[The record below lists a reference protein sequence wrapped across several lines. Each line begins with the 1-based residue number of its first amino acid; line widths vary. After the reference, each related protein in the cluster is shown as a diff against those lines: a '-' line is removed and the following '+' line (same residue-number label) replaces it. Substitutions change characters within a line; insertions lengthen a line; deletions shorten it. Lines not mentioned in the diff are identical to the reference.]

1 MLDSLSDLGEVKES
15 YLIRLKKLKWM
26 WNTDVFVI
34 KFLQVN
40 KVGGIIERYIILK
53 RWREYVSWKD
63 SFTFSQ
69 TEEEE
74 IDSHLMGIE
83 FFISAAFV
91 QNTVPFLVLPL

>member
-1 MLDSLSDLGEVKES
+1 
-15 YLIRLKKLKWM
+15 M

-53 RWREYVSWKD
+53 RWREYASRKET
-63 SFTFSQ
+63 FTFNQ

-83 FFISAAFV
+83 FLISAAIV